1 MALFCRCRTSV
12 IRQSPHRS
20 HGLCPERYPCAST
33 GFDIG
38 PSLNPSARR
47 AVNQDPIERQFA
59 VTGGASCRMVAATL
73 P

>member
-1 MALFCRCRTSV
+1 MALFCRCRTSF
-12 IRQSPHRS
+12 IRPNFHNRR
-20 HGLCPERYPCAST
+20 GLCRRRYPCAST
-33 GFDIG
+33 GFDAG

-47 AVNQDPIERQFA
+47 AVNQDPIERQLA